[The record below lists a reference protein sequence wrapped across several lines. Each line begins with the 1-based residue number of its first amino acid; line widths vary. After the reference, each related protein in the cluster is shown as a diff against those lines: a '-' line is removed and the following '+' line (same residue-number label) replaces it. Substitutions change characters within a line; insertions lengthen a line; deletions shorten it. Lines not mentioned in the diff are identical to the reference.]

1 MDPLLNGVDEVQ
13 AAPVRVGGL
22 VQQDAHERRVV
33 AAQEDCPEELDG
45 VLVDDHAATTR
56 GDDRPFPDGAP

>member
-22 VQQDAHERRVV
+22 VKQDADERGVV
-33 AAQEDCPEELDG
+33 ADQENCPEEVEG
-45 VLVDDHAATTR
+45 VLGDDDAATTR
-56 GDDRPFPDGAP
+56 GDDRPFSHGAP